1 MESTSAVSNDCIF
14 CQIVTGDSPASV
26 IYEDDKVMS
35 FLTVGPVNTGHS
47 LVIPKAHLV
56 YLADMDEETGRHLFT
71 ITSRI
76 AQATRDSG
84 IRCEGINLFL
94 ADGETAFQEV
104 PHVHMHIFPRFR
116 GDPFKLIADWSIKPP
131 RLELDAT
138 AAHIREAYDKRWPA
152 SAEFERH

>member
-1 MESTSAVSNDCIF
+1 MRIRSHKAHDIFPSSIAILTRALLDSTIACNYEGEFCELNLAVHNKQHLLPN
-14 CQIVTGDSPASV
+14 CQERFTSKYNLRGRQGYELSDSWSREHEA
-26 IYEDDKVMS
+26 
-35 FLTVGPVNTGHS
+35 FVGH
-47 LVIPKAHLV
+47 PKAHLV

-104 PHVHMHIFPRFR
+104 PHVHMHVFPRFR
-116 GDPFKLIADWSIKPP
+116 GIPSN
-131 RLELDAT
+131 
-138 AAHIREAYDKRWPA
+138 
-152 SAEFERH
+152 